1 MKKWKQSVGVV
12 LLILLGGL
20 GGSIVTKAYLVRWHL
35 VMGSSSQARTDYIM
49 GRLSKEL
56 SLREDQKTRIEA
68 IVKQLEEEGQ
78 RRKRENIERMMKE
91 ISGELDGDQQKK
103 LEILKKRSERRKK
116 RLEKSYL
123 RQGTP
128 YLPW

>member
-1 MKKWKQSVGVV
+1 MKKWKQILGIV

-20 GGSIVTKAYLVRWHL
+20 GGSVVTKSYLIRWHL
-35 VMGSSSQARTDYIM
+35 LMGSSPQARTDYIM
-49 GRLSKEL
+49 GRLPKEL
-56 SLREDQKTRIEA
+56 SLREDQKTKIEA

-78 RRKRENIERMMKE
+78 KRKRENIERMMKE
-91 ISGELDGDQQKK
+91 ISGELDGEQQKK
-103 LEILKKRSERRKK
+103 LEVLKKRSEMRKK